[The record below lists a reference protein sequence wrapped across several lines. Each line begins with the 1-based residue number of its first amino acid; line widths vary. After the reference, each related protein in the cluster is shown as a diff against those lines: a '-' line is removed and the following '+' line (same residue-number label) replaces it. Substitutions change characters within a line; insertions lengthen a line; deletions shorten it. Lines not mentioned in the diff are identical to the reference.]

1 MNEEQSNINALNV
14 KIDRS
19 IDVLTQCYASAE
31 AAHLINP
38 DKLGRDDMIAMVL
51 KTFGEALIACLAKEG
66 LAGMVVEP
74 PCVLALAAVVY
85 LHKHPEAREDFK
97 L

>member
-1 MNEEQSNINALNV
+1 MNEEQSNINAFNA
-14 KIDRS
+14 KIDKS
-19 IDVLTQCYASAE
+19 IDILTQCYASAE

-38 DKLGRDDMIAMVL
+38 DRLGKNNIIAMML
-51 KTFGEALIACLAKEG
+51 KAFGEGLISRLSNDG

>member
-1 MNEEQSNINALNV
+1 MNEEQSNINAFNA
-14 KIDRS
+14 KIDQS
-19 IDVLTQCYASAE
+19 IDALTQCYASAE
-31 AAHLINP
+31 AVHLVNP
-38 DKLGRDDMIAMVL
+38 DKLGRDDMIALIL
-51 KTFGEALIACLAKEG
+51 KTFGEALVSSLVKEG
-66 LAGMVVEP
+66 LTGMAVEP

>member
-1 MNEEQSNINALNV
+1 MNEEQSNINAFNA
-14 KIDRS
+14 KIDQS
-19 IDVLTQCYASAE
+19 IDALTQCYASAE

-38 DKLGRDDMIAMVL
+38 DKLGQDDMIAMML
-51 KTFGEALIACLAKEG
+51 KTFGEVLVSRLAKEG

-74 PCVLALAAVVY
+74 PCVLALAAVAY
-85 LHKHPEAREDFK
+85 LRKHTEAREDFK